1 MKIVKLEIDENS
13 ILEGVDAVSLVE
25 SPAIEE
31 GFYAFNAEKFAE
43 TYSDYPE
50 AAVEAAKQGIK
61 RNKAIGNSC
70 ATQVGKVRAQQLA
83 NREPLS
89 LDTVRRM
96 RSFLIRQKNNYELAR
111 ERKDYNACG
120 YISYLLWGGE
130 AALPWTEKILR
141 QAGEE
146 FAEVGPRGG
155 IKASPKAPKSDTPNP
170 TPKGEGTAK
179 GSAATTRGAEVDA
192 QTLESLQKKADEFNE
207 KYKEKLGYGANVGA
221 LKSVYQRGLGA
232 YNTSRSPAVA
242 ARGGAKQWAMARV
255 NAFLYLLKE
264 GRPQNRNYTTD
275 YDLLPKD
282 HPKKKNFNQIME
294 SIIAQKMVE
303 QMVFSAQEIDV
314 FGYNTKY
321 FYICPGAIGTFNHLK
336 TMNPDEDTIGMI
348 RSAAQIADNVF
359 KIEADVLKAESA
371 TPEQLQEAIIL
382 VGDFKDLMHE
392 IDEEVG
398 MVHDVSYMDNHI
410 EVIKSYLQE
419 EFELV
424 VSGLPNYIAETTG
437 SIQVSDASYA
447 FSADTDQQMLI
458 GPLMTPG
465 KMIPRKDENGDAYY
479 VYFTEDTIKSIAYKA
494 MEDKIIDRVNIEHDN
509 NNKVKNAFLVET
521 WIVDNPDT
529 DKSTLYGFQ
538 PIKGQWF
545 GAYKIKD
552 KTIWDEYIKSGKVK
566 GFSVEGYFSEKLI
579 KASQTIH
586 PRSKF

>member
-1 MKIVKLEIDENS
+1 
-13 ILEGVDAVSLVE
+13 
-25 SPAIEE
+25 
-31 GFYAFNAEKFAE
+31 
-43 TYSDYPE
+43 
-50 AAVEAAKQGIK
+50 
-61 RNKAIGNSC
+61 
-70 ATQVGKVRAQQLA
+70 
-83 NREPLS
+83 
-89 LDTVRRM
+89 
-96 RSFLIRQKNNYELAR
+96 
-111 ERKDYNACG
+111 
-120 YISYLLWGGE
+120 
-130 AALPWTEKILR
+130 
-141 QAGEE
+141 
-146 FAEVGPRGG
+146 
-155 IKASPKAPKSDTPNP
+155 
-170 TPKGEGTAK
+170 
-179 GSAATTRGAEVDA
+179 
-192 QTLESLQKKADEFNE
+192 
-207 KYKEKLGYGANVGA
+207 
-221 LKSVYQRGLGA
+221 
-232 YNTSRSPAVA
+232 
-242 ARGGAKQWAMARV
+242 
-255 NAFLYLLKE
+255 
-264 GRPQNRNYTTD
+264 
-275 YDLLPKD
+275 
-282 HPKKKNFNQIME
+282 
-294 SIIAQKMVE
+294 
-303 QMVFSAQEIDV
+303 
-314 FGYNTKY
+314 
-321 FYICPGAIGTFNHLK
+321 
-336 TMNPDEDTIGMI
+336 MNPDEDTIGMI

-382 VGDFKDLMHE
+382 VGDFKDLMDE
-392 IDEEVG
+392 IDEELG
-398 MVHDVSYMDNHI
+398 MRHDVSYMDGHI
-410 EVIKSYLQE
+410 EVIKSYLQQ